1 MNDETSNP
9 DAKTGT
15 SARPAGVR
23 VSTPKCVRCTQQV
36 QARYRPFCSQRCMD
50 ADLGAWLG
58 GGYRVAT
65 EEGPDNALG
74 VEDPDE

>member
-1 MNDETSNP
+1 MTDETSNP
-9 DAKTGT
+9 DAKAN
-15 SARPAGVR
+15 ARPAGVR
-23 VSTPKCVRCTQQV
+23 VSTPKCVRCDQPV

-65 EEGPDNALG
+65 EEGPDSSPG
-74 VEDPDE
+74 DDQPDDQ